1 MRNNVTTAPQ
11 VSDTS
16 MLFTA
21 WKESHIG
28 SRQDFVRF
36 ISTPS
41 GERTRFLLTVYV
53 TGVFHG
59 SLLLNQ
65 VNAE

>member
-1 MRNNVTTAPQ
+1 
-11 VSDTS
+11 

-65 VNAE
+65 VTTG